1 MPFSLSGQSA
11 ATGFY
16 ERLTN
21 MKKIP
26 IGLIGLGNI
35 GTGVA
40 KLLHQNE
47 KIIAERLGA
56 KLVLKKIADINLK
69 SARELKLPE
78 SMLTLNAREII
89 DDPEIS
95 IVIELVGGYEPART
109 FVLEAIKNGKHV
121 ITANKAMLATYGN
134 QIFAAAQKKGVDVGF
149 EASVGGTIPIIK
161 TLKESMAA
169 NKFNSIVGIMNGTC
183 NFILTKMTDE
193 GKPFDVVLQ
202 EAQKLGFAEADP
214 TFDIEGI
221 DTSHKMAIVLSL
233 AYGKKVKLKDIYLEG
248 ITKTSALDIA
258 FAKELGYRIK
268 LLAIGRLRD
277 GEVEAR
283 IHPTMIPVT
292 HLLANV
298 NRNYNA
304 FHLVGDAS
312 GPVFLFGQG
321 AGMMPTA
328 SAVFSDIFDCARNLL
343 KGVSGR
349 VPSRAISETAMEN
362 ITMVPMEDL
371 ETKYYFRFSVLDRPG
386 VLSKIS
392 GILGEH
398 NISLEAVIQKA
409 REKAGPVPIV
419 MTTYKARE
427 KDVRHALKK
436 IDRLSVVK
444 GKTVLIRIEDE
455 L

>member
-1 MPFSLSGQSA
+1 
-11 ATGFY
+11 
-16 ERLTN
+16 

-134 QIFAAAQKKGVDVGF
+134 QIFAQAQKKAVDVGF

-161 TLKESMAA
+161 TLRESMAA
-169 NKFNSIVGIMNGTC
+169 NRFNSIVGIMNGTC

-221 DTSHKMAIVLSL
+221 DTSHKMAIVLAL
-233 AYGKKVKLKDIYLEG
+233 AYGKKLKLKDIYLEG
-248 ITKTSALDIA
+248 ITKTSSLDIA

-277 GEVEAR
+277 NEVEAR
-283 IHPTMIPVT
+283 IHPTMIPAT

-312 GPVFLFGQG
+312 GPIFLFGQG

-328 SAVFSDIFDCARNLL
+328 SAVFSDIFDCARNLV

-349 VPSRAISETAMEN
+349 VPSRAISEAAMTN
-362 ITMVPMEDL
+362 IAMVPMEDI

-386 VLSKIS
+386 VLSQIS

-398 NISLEAVIQKA
+398 NISLESVIQKA

-427 KDVRHALKK
+427 KDVRQALKK
-436 IDRLSVVK
+436 IDRLAVVK

>member
-1 MPFSLSGQSA
+1 
-11 ATGFY
+11 
-16 ERLTN
+16 
-21 MKKIP
+21 MKNIS

-35 GTGVA
+35 GTGVVR
-40 KLLHQNE
+40 LLEQNE
-47 KIIAERLGA
+47 KLIAQKLGA

-78 SMLTLNAREII
+78 AMLTLNASEII
-89 DDPEIS
+89 EDPEIS

-134 QIFAAAQKKGVDVGF
+134 QIFAQAQKKAVDVGF

-161 TLKESMAA
+161 TLRESMAA
-169 NKFNSIVGIMNGTC
+169 NRFNSIVGIMNGTC

-221 DTSHKMAIVLSL
+221 DTSHKMAIVLAL
-233 AYGKKVKLKDIYLEG
+233 AYGKKLKLKDIYLEG
-248 ITKTSALDIA
+248 ITKTSSLDIA

-277 GEVEAR
+277 NEVEAR
-283 IHPTMIPVT
+283 IHPTMIPAT

-312 GPVFLFGQG
+312 GPIFLFGQG

-328 SAVFSDIFDCARNLL
+328 SAVFSDIFDCARNLV

-349 VPSRAISETAMEN
+349 VPSRAISEAAMTN
-362 ITMVPMEDL
+362 IAMVPMEDI

-386 VLSKIS
+386 VLSQIS

-398 NISLEAVIQKA
+398 NISLESVIQKA

-427 KDVRHALKK
+427 KDVRQALKK
-436 IDRLSVVK
+436 IDRLAVVK

>member
-1 MPFSLSGQSA
+1 
-11 ATGFY
+11 
-16 ERLTN
+16 
-21 MKKIP
+21 MKNIS
-26 IGLIGLGNI
+26 IGLIGMGNI
-35 GTGVA
+35 GTGVV
-40 KLLHQNE
+40 KLLRQNE
-47 KIIAERLGA
+47 KLIAQRLGA

-78 SMLTLNAREII
+78 AMLTLNASEII
-89 DDPEIS
+89 EDPEIS

-134 QIFAAAQKKGVDVGF
+134 QIFAQAQKKAVDVGF

-161 TLKESMAA
+161 TLRESMAA
-169 NKFNSIVGIMNGTC
+169 NRFNSIVGIMNGTC

-221 DTSHKMAIVLSL
+221 DTSHKMAIVLAL

-248 ITKTSALDIA
+248 ITKTSSLDIA

-277 GEVEAR
+277 NEVEAR
-283 IHPTMIPVT
+283 IHPTMIPAT

-312 GPVFLFGQG
+312 GPIFLFGQG

-328 SAVFSDIFDCARNLL
+328 SAVFSDIFDCARNLV

-349 VPSRAISETAMEN
+349 VPSRAISEAAMTN
-362 ITMVPMEDL
+362 ITMVPMEDI

-386 VLSKIS
+386 VLSQIS

-398 NISLEAVIQKA
+398 NISLESVIQKA

-427 KDVRHALKK
+427 KDVRQALKK
-436 IDRLSVVK
+436 IDRLAVVK

>member
-1 MPFSLSGQSA
+1 
-11 ATGFY
+11 
-16 ERLTN
+16 

-26 IGLIGLGNI
+26 IGFIGLGNI

>member
-1 MPFSLSGQSA
+1 
-11 ATGFY
+11 
-16 ERLTN
+16 
-21 MKKIP
+21 
-26 IGLIGLGNI
+26 
-35 GTGVA
+35 
-40 KLLHQNE
+40 
-47 KIIAERLGA
+47 
-56 KLVLKKIADINLK
+56 
-69 SARELKLPE
+69 
-78 SMLTLNAREII
+78 
-89 DDPEIS
+89 
-95 IVIELVGGYEPART
+95 
-109 FVLEAIKNGKHV
+109 
-121 ITANKAMLATYGN
+121 
-134 QIFAAAQKKGVDVGF
+134 
-149 EASVGGTIPIIK
+149 IPIIK
-161 TLKESMAA
+161 TLRESMAA
-169 NKFNSIVGIMNGTC
+169 NRFNSIVGIMNGTC

-221 DTSHKMAIVLSL
+221 DTSHKMAIVLAL
-233 AYGKKVKLKDIYLEG
+233 AYGKKLKLKDIYLEG
-248 ITKTSALDIA
+248 ITKTSSLDIA

-277 GEVEAR
+277 NEVEAR
-283 IHPTMIPVT
+283 IHPTMIPAT

-312 GPVFLFGQG
+312 GPIFLFGQG

-328 SAVFSDIFDCARNLL
+328 SAVFSDIFDCARNLV

-349 VPSRAISETAMEN
+349 VPSRAISEAAMTN
-362 ITMVPMEDL
+362 IAMVPMEDI

-386 VLSKIS
+386 VLSQIS

-398 NISLEAVIQKA
+398 NISLESVIQKA

-427 KDVRHALKK
+427 KDVRQALKK
-436 IDRLSVVK
+436 IDRLAVVK

>member
-1 MPFSLSGQSA
+1 
-11 ATGFY
+11 
-16 ERLTN
+16 

-312 GPVFLFGQG
+312 GPVFLLGQG

>member
-1 MPFSLSGQSA
+1 
-11 ATGFY
+11 
-16 ERLTN
+16 

-455 L
+455 LYLIL

>member
-1 MPFSLSGQSA
+1 
-11 ATGFY
+11 
-16 ERLTN
+16 
-21 MKKIP
+21 MKNIS
-26 IGLIGLGNI
+26 IGLIGMGNI
-35 GTGVA
+35 GTGVV
-40 KLLHQNE
+40 KLLRQNE
-47 KIIAERLGA
+47 KLIAQRLGA

-78 SMLTLNAREII
+78 AMLTLNASEII
-89 DDPEIS
+89 EDPEIS

-134 QIFAAAQKKGVDVGF
+134 QIFAQAQKKAVDVSF

-161 TLKESMAA
+161 TLRESMAA
-169 NKFNSIVGIMNGTC
+169 NRFNSIVGIMNGTC

-221 DTSHKMAIVLSL
+221 DTSHKMAIVLAL
-233 AYGKKVKLKDIYLEG
+233 AYGKKLKLKDIYLEG
-248 ITKTSALDIA
+248 ITKTSSLDIA

-277 GEVEAR
+277 NEVEAR
-283 IHPTMIPVT
+283 IHPTMIPAT

-312 GPVFLFGQG
+312 GPIFLFGQG

-328 SAVFSDIFDCARNLL
+328 SAVFSDIFDCARNLV

-349 VPSRAISETAMEN
+349 VPSRAISEAAMTN
-362 ITMVPMEDL
+362 IAMVPMEDI

-386 VLSKIS
+386 VLSQIS

-398 NISLEAVIQKA
+398 NISLESVIQKA

-427 KDVRHALKK
+427 KDVRQALKK
-436 IDRLSVVK
+436 IDRLAVVK

>member
-1 MPFSLSGQSA
+1 VVK
-11 ATGFY
+11 
-16 ERLTN
+16 
-21 MKKIP
+21 MKKIS

-40 KLLHQNE
+40 KLLQQNE
-47 KIIAERLGA
+47 ELITKKLGA
-56 KLVLKKIADINLK
+56 KLILKKIADINITSPRDVKIPKNVLTTD
-69 SARELKLPE
+69 AREV
-78 SMLTLNAREII
+78 LN
-89 DDPEIS
+89 DPEIS
-95 IVIELVGGYEPART
+95 IVIELMGGYEPART
-109 FVLEAIKNGKHV
+109 FVLEAIKNGKHIV
-121 ITANKAMLATYGN
+121 TANKAMLATFGN
-134 QIFAAAQKKGVDVGF
+134 EIFPAAQKKGVDIGF

-161 TLKESMAA
+161 TLKESLVA
-169 NKFNSIVGIMNGTC
+169 NKINSIVGIMNGTC

-193 GKPFDVVLQ
+193 GKPFDVVLK
-202 EAQKLGFAEADP
+202 EAQQLGFAEADP

-233 AYGKKVKLKDIYLEG
+233 AYGKKVNLKDIYLEG
-248 ITKTSALDIA
+248 ITKISGEDIA

-268 LLAIGRLRD
+268 LLAIGMLKGD
-277 GEVEAR
+277 AVEAR
-283 IHPTMIPVT
+283 IHPTMISSG

-328 SAVFSDIFDCARNLL
+328 SAVFSDIIDSARNVM
-343 KGVSGR
+343 KGISGR
-349 VPSRAISETAMEN
+349 VPLRSITETGMKDINLIPMDN
-362 ITMVPMEDL
+362 I

-398 NISLEAVIQKA
+398 NISLATVIQKA
-409 REKAGPVPIV
+409 QEEAGPVPIV
-419 MTTYKARE
+419 MTTYKAKE
-427 KDVRHALKK
+427 KDVRQALKK
-436 IDRLSVVK
+436 IDKLDVVK
-444 GKTVLIRIEDE
+444 DKTILVRIEDD